1 MLEVADRFYN
11 FAAICLQF
19 VISFSANHF
28 TVYFA
33 ISWIT
38 IFMFEHYTQL
48 SGWSVFLVE
57 YMKGGKSKLNLSV
70 IRVIQHGYA
79 VHKFILKV
87 LKLY

>member
-33 ISWIT
+33 IS
-38 IFMFEHYTQL
+38 
-48 SGWSVFLVE
+48 
-57 YMKGGKSKLNLSV
+57 
-70 IRVIQHGYA
+70 
-79 VHKFILKV
+79 
-87 LKLY
+87 